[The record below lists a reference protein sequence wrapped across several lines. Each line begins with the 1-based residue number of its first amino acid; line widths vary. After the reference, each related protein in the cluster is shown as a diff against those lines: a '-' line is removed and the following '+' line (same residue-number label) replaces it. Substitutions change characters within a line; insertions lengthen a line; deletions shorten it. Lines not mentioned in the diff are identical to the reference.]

1 MAKEYNFEMYGQPSL
16 YTNKER
22 KFQIYFSEPEAGTNK
37 ETGILLF
44 IAGFGGNAN
53 SNVYKKM
60 RNEFADKHNLITI
73 QCDYFGWEFMQT
85 SQNIDLNLD
94 REKLKGTLESEELE
108 YIFQDDNYT
117 SRLLE
122 IAQNYELRLSGK
134 EKLAETLD
142 NFNDMGLVQAMDNIS
157 AVIGVMEILKDNG
170 YEFDKNKV
178 ILYGNSHGSYLSYLC
193 NAFAPKLF
201 TFLLDNSAWLF
212 PCYLK
217 SNRYLNQMHGKTL
230 LTTEFEYLA
239 RKLDKDE
246 EILDLA
252 QLYKHI
258 DNRCTIVCYHGTDDN
273 LISHREKAILKK
285 RINNFYY
292 NEIGPGQVDHKIFKS
307 NQHGLNADYLE
318 LFEYVAQNYDFKS
331 KQNKKV
337 SNENLEYTTKKFKY
351 KVDYSHIV
359 PILSVEKN
367 K

>member
-94 REKLKGTLESEELE
+94 REKLKGTLESEKVE

-178 ILYGNSHGSYLSYLC
+178 ILYGNSHG
-193 NAFAPKLF
+193 
-201 TFLLDNSAWLF
+201 
-212 PCYLK
+212 
-217 SNRYLNQMHGKTL
+217 
-230 LTTEFEYLA
+230 
-239 RKLDKDE
+239 
-246 EILDLA
+246 
-252 QLYKHI
+252 
-258 DNRCTIVCYHGTDDN
+258 TDDN

-331 KQNKKV
+331 KQNKKG